1 MYLFLLERRE
11 GATFDEAEGF
21 VVSAPGVREAR
32 NLAAAKAGDEGPAV
46 WMSSAA
52 TSCNCLGISY
62 LTEKIL
68 LRAFNA
74 G

>member
-1 MYLFLLERRE
+1 MYLFLLEQVH
-11 GATFDEAEGF
+11 GADYDEAEGF

-32 NLAAAKAGDEGPAV
+32 TLAASKAGDEGPAV
-46 WMSSAA
+46 WMSTTN